1 MSTCK
6 FSSAAPAH
14 PGAATPRRA
23 ACAALLVWGLALAG
37 CGGEPNDPGHA
48 GTPAGGAM
56 LLAEAQL
63 APVSKPVAEGDPA
76 NESVEPP
83 VVSKPPPAT
92 VPVAVP
98 VVTGKVRYGVPV
110 AAALGVG
117 GSLQGAVPFPQDD
130 LWNRDVSQTPV
141 DPASD
146 ALIARVGTTLPLQ
159 LAFGRTEGVPY
170 VVVDATQQTR
180 PVRTPDGASRN
191 WPLPAQAPLAQDG
204 SGRLIVLDRDSG
216 RLYELEG
223 AARAADGAWTAD
235 GATAWALDVANGL
248 PVDGTPLRAGGSGLP
263 MFAGLLRADD
273 AAAGVIRHALRV
285 TVPWLRDAWQFPARR
300 APGSALPDPS
310 LPPVGLRLR
319 LKAGVP
325 IPDTFS
331 LPARAIL
338 QAMKTYGLIVVG
350 TGPAWAI
357 DGVPDAGWD
366 TVRLAGELAMVR
378 GEHFE
383 VLSADAPVTVR

>member
-1 MSTCK
+1 MST
-6 FSSAAPAH
+6 FRLSSVAPAR
-14 PGAATPRRA
+14 PGVATPRSAVR
-23 ACAALLVWGLALAG
+23 AALLAWALALAG
-37 CGGEPNDPGHA
+37 CGGAPDDPGRA
-48 GTPAGGAM
+48 GTPASGAM

-63 APVSKPVAEGDPA
+63 APVSKPVAGGDA
-76 NESVEPP
+76 ASVVPEPP
-83 VVSKPPPAT
+83 VVSKPPPTA

-98 VVTGKVRYGVPV
+98 VVAGKVRYGVPV
-110 AAALGVG
+110 AASLGVG
-117 GSLQGAVPFPQDD
+117 GSLEGAVPFPQDD
-130 LWNRDVSQTPV
+130 LWNRDVSQIPA
-141 DPASD
+141 DPGSD
-146 ALIARVGTTLPLQ
+146 GLIERIGATLPLQ
-159 LAFGRTEGVPY
+159 LGFGRTEGVPY
-170 VVVDATQQTR
+170 VVVDAAQATR
-180 PVRTPDGASRN
+180 PVRTPDGASRA
-191 WPLPAQAPLAQDG
+191 WPLPADAALAQDG
-204 SGRLIVLDRDSG
+204 SGRLIVLDRDGG

-235 GATAWALDVANGL
+235 GATAWALNVANGL
-248 PVDGTPLRAGGSGLP
+248 PVDGTPLRAGGTGLP
-263 MFAGLLRADD
+263 MFAGLLRADE

-300 APGSALPDPS
+300 APGAALPDPS

-350 TGPAWAI
+350 TGPAWTIEGA
-357 DGVPDAGWD
+357 PDAGWD
-366 TVRLAGELAMVR
+366 TVRLAGELATVR

-383 VLSADAPVTVR
+383 VLSADGPVTVR